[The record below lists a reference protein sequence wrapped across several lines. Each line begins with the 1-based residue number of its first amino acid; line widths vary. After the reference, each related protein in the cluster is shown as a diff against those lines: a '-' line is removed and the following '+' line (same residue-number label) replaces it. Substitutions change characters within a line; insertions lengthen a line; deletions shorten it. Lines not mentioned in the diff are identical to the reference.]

1 MSRYEDDQKLY
12 DDEPL
17 LLIVLFSYNA
27 LQSRTLRNY
36 VKSLSL
42 NGQ

>member
-1 MSRYEDDQKLY
+1 MSRYEDDQQLY

-17 LLIVLFSYNA
+17 LLIVLFSENS